1 LRQTFVSGIS
11 ESGVVTAEITRLARH
26 FSSRTTKT
34 TYPCELRTVI
44 TADADVMDRISFS
57 GMLLYAVYNHIGT
70 LGYERFRR
78 KLAVF
83 SPFTLSIELG
93 CVYPH

>member
-1 LRQTFVSGIS
+1 
-11 ESGVVTAEITRLARH
+11 
-26 FSSRTTKT
+26 
-34 TYPCELRTVI
+34 VI